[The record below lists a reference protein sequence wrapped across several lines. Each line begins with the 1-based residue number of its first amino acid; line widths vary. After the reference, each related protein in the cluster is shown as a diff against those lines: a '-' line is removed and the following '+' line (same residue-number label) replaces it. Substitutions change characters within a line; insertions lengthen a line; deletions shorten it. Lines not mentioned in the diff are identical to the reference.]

1 MGPSPAY
8 SGRCSAGVNAW
19 PASRNLNGKPSWTGR
34 VQNCLVAG
42 ETAPP
47 SPDTDEAFWAP
58 SVLMVPKPSRLGF
71 FLSRQCFDARRCDRS
86 RGRRS
91 SK

>member
-8 SGRCSAGVNAW
+8 SGRMLSRSHAW

-47 SPDTDEAFWAP
+47 SPDTDESFLGPKRANGPQTVALGVLPVETVLRCAP
-58 SVLMVPKPSRLGF
+58 L
-71 FLSRQCFDARRCDRS
+71 
-86 RGRRS
+86 
-91 SK
+91 